1 MTTKKSFHLL
11 INGLLLSAII
21 ALISVLFLAVETEIT
36 ALFWEILP
44 KYFARIELYY
54 FVLCLVGAIIL
65 ILIQKSFGKV
75 HQTAHEAMSEL
86 KLNKTVDYSGVF
98 KNLLAALVVLVF
110 GAGVGP
116 EAALLSAII
125 ALSVRQADKLR
136 YIYFQFGSWE
146 ELSFL
151 GKIKFILSPFKYT
164 QTYDADVAPADG
176 KKIKM
181 IANSVFILNGLVV
194 FFTLNKAMGHPSFI
208 TRLGES
214 NWVLQNIWLVVPALI
229 IGAVVGLGY
238 KYFSKLLSL
247 IIKPL
252 KDHQAV
258 LTLIGAAF
266 IYLFVVETPR
276 LLFSGQ
282 TFMHLIPTFGTDQA
296 WQTLL
301 IAALLKL
308 VFLQLCL
315 QTGWIGG
322 DIFPAI
328 FSAVLF
334 GFVTAQ
340 FFPGIDTLFIVA
352 VVATSCSTQIL
363 DSIWVPGIF
372 IALFFPMNLWPAI
385 AVVLLLEWI
394 IKNKILAPRKNKL
407 SQM

>member
-1 MTTKKSFHLL
+1 
-11 INGLLLSAII
+11 
-21 ALISVLFLAVETEIT
+21 
-36 ALFWEILP
+36 
-44 KYFARIELYY
+44 
-54 FVLCLVGAIIL
+54 
-65 ILIQKSFGKV
+65 
-75 HQTAHEAMSEL
+75 MSEL

-214 NWVLQNIWLVVPALI
+214 NWVLQNIWLVVPVLI

-252 KDHQAV
+252 KDH
-258 LTLIGAAF
+258 
-266 IYLFVVETPR
+266 
-276 LLFSGQ
+276 
-282 TFMHLIPTFGTDQA
+282 
-296 WQTLL
+296 
-301 IAALLKL
+301 
-308 VFLQLCL
+308 
-315 QTGWIGG
+315 
-322 DIFPAI
+322 
-328 FSAVLF
+328 
-334 GFVTAQ
+334 
-340 FFPGIDTLFIVA
+340 
-352 VVATSCSTQIL
+352 
-363 DSIWVPGIF
+363 
-372 IALFFPMNLWPAI
+372 
-385 AVVLLLEWI
+385 
-394 IKNKILAPRKNKL
+394 
-407 SQM
+407 